1 MSENTRTGITFL
13 DLLAV
18 MFIAFK
24 IVGVVDW
31 PWWVVLMPIWVP
43 FAIGVVLFIVIAIA
57 NS

>member
-1 MSENTRTGITFL
+1 MSDNARTGITFF

-43 FAIGVVLFIVIAIA
+43 IAIIVIVFIILAIA